1 MFKSGLCSG
10 LYHEDTNEVASNQ
23 GVLQHVNRDYLVLLL
38 PIQITEF
45 IQTESP
51 LTSMEAEPTST
62 LANLASLTED
72 SDRPRTPEEISEGH
86 STTDIDVTT
95 ASVSSGSN
103 HGETVAI
110 ILVTLLLIIIA
121 GAVIGIIGY
130 MLRRG
135 QKERKSKL

>member
-45 IQTESP
+45 IPTESP
-51 LTSMEAEPTST
+51 LTSTEAEPTST
-62 LANLASLTED
+62 LAKVSLTED
-72 SDRPRTPEEISEGH
+72 SDRPRTPEETSEGH